1 MFVYNI
7 LKKFLPD
14 ILNIILLCEPFSIS
28 PVSGPAL
35 SPIYGVIQFTT
46 RHSRIYQT
54 GFYKQSRYRNNNI
67 YRVAKI
73 RIKTFFFFFIIC
85 HRLLDQPNAPHFPLS
100 LLPTPEDLQ
109 RPHGGAIGHIEDHW
123 SRVFETGLVLS
134 GV

>member
-1 MFVYNI
+1 MASFS
-7 LKKFLPD
+7 LLRD
-14 ILNIILLCEPFSIS
+14 IREFTRRDSIS
-28 PVSGPAL
+28 KAGIEIIIFIELPKYVL
-35 SPIYGVIQFTT
+35 K
-46 RHSRIYQT
+46 H
-54 GFYKQSRYRNNNI
+54 
-67 YRVAKI
+67 
-73 RIKTFFFFFIIC
+73 FFFFFIIC